1 MDGEGDQRDQHEER
15 LREVFQSFDG
25 SGAGSLSPE
34 ELTELCHALQLS
46 DQALHTLLQTLF
58 KTQDQINT
66 RVEFEQ
72 FKDALILVLS
82 SNEDSIANENP
93 PRPVSPEVQPR
104 FVKGTKRYGR
114 RSTPEFT
121 RSISDLANTS
131 SVEREEEDT
140 TRTSDGTL
148 PVKRERWNA
157 DVSNAEEY
165 EAEGQ
170 LHLWNPDEPGTPRG
184 SMAPSSDLEERLY
197 NACHQFS
204 LPLHGTATLQQLRT
218 LCQHLGLEV
227 GEEVFQSAQEKN
239 MSVMEFVSC
248 IQTNSKPPT
257 PSASTPYRQL
267 KRHHFTQPFDEMG
280 RRISSAMSSTIGLR
294 LFSELDDGTGHTAVE
309 LLLDTWIEDGV
320 ENSSE
325 ILQALDFSLEG
336 KVNLSELTAALENEL
351 MVTRNSIHQA
361 ALASFKAE
369 IRYLLERVDLELREK
384 KKLHSDLEKAEKLK
398 SQLASEV
405 DEHHSAIERN
415 NNLNLRKLEQEHKD
429 RVVALKTELSKEVEL
444 VQQQAIQQKEELE
457 VEISRVREDETF
469 LREHLTLTIKE
480 NGRLEA
486 ELLDSTQRLM
496 ELEAQLNKL
505 QKNLDN
511 VLREKFGDLDLSN
524 AEFYQQ
530 EERLRQLRNSYEE
543 QCQELQDRI
552 DELQAQLEEF
562 RALSRAPQSSLM
574 PSLSDELDSKSPGME
589 SDQGLGSEEGQPFN
603 VSLEAEMMLEQL
615 KEQHIRELEDIRD
628 QLDSM
633 VNSYEHKLEEQK
645 SSFEKERSL
654 LSLQHQQEVETV
666 REELN
671 KALETARNLQEELEQ
686 QRRSMEAQQSDE
698 RAELHAV
705 YQQQVDALS
714 QEVQDARIQA
724 LKLEEQLK
732 LLEEQEESSTR
743 DKEELSRA
751 HVEKLTQM
759 ELHYTETLKTSL
771 QKQKGEAEKILADEL
786 EKESQHLEKVHEEM
800 LRVQLEEVQQ
810 RAEQERVKL
819 ERRLR
824 EEWEC
829 DKQQL
834 EESNRIK
841 LQEELEHTQK
851 EQEESSKRLREQ
863 WEKELMLLHEQ
874 HHTELQKCLQH
885 ERERLQAQEEDMEH
899 RIMEWE
905 KERVQLHEQHEEVL
919 QARLDEERAHFQTQG
934 KEQEQRW
941 QKMLEE
947 QLVKMEQAHQEA
959 TKVLSVKHGEER
971 EMLSCMLEKLH
982 ADVAKERN
990 ESEIHF
996 AQGILQVEASFFG
1009 DQETVMKHIQTD
1021 VCNLKH
1027 HYQRKS
1033 GQQRKVLQEALQLE
1047 KVPISNGHLKF
1058 VRWNH
1063 MPEKLLKNSLIAQHE
1078 KLERQLF
1085 LQEEDPRDF
1094 ENPGDSNTQILKMF
1108 SDHKVVD
1115 SSVDTKPFIEETKS
1129 LVGAKISALDTVNN
1143 REHYEDTVSMA
1154 GEEIPQWS
1162 SDDFTPIGVLVKN
1175 GTVCIAKNVSDR
1187 AKGIK
1192 NGNITKNETNQVVVR
1207 ITQAELSY
1215 HEGPKQEDSKTDD
1228 ICTTTSQ
1235 QQVLAIDPMQQRDQ
1249 EEKELGKYVHAIEL
1263 LELQAFALLQ
1273 EQYKSNVKQNLSL
1286 KNHLVNMQQCN
1297 NKLELMLDLNRGKL
1311 LTSQKV
1317 LEEIHDFRMDL
1328 IAMAGYAIELEIK
1341 VWKFVELQAQY
1352 EKCVFEN
1359 VQLAK
1364 QKMKLERTVQHL
1376 ESRIYNIQ
1384 EFQEQQLSLLK
1395 HINMYKENAS
1405 LSMLMVSTVCEQKDC
1420 SLEFDQQ
1427 NPCLQSA
1434 VTQLQE
1440 KSLRI
1445 NKKIQE
1451 HRNEAVRLAEENHL
1465 LRQSISELREEDLKE
1480 KQQELLLKVE
1490 HLRKEKNTVQKMAD
1504 GLKRQISELRRRG
1517 KQLERENNALSQQN
1531 AKHALSVDT
1540 LQHTLEEV
1548 MLHHGNGSSN
1558 ERSEIEEGDFAASNS
1573 RTKKLEEE
1581 KKLLRAELNRCVEKM
1596 AQLRS
1601 AETQLAQLLQ
1611 ERQMAD
1617 KRNQALR
1624 TQMIKAQ
1631 EMVQALNFTS
1641 QGLTQQNTRLKSDLR
1656 VTQQERDTL
1665 KQEVI
1670 SLHKQLLNSNE
1681 KCRLAEMS
1689 VSSVPGSSHQ
1699 GKRVWPELSR
1709 LMEAELNLLREE
1721 NQRLQRELSDARLE
1735 LNSAR
1740 EKARQLEALVLS
1752 VKQQKLHNQASLSKT
1767 AEQERS
1773 ALKREIEALQTQL
1786 HNKLCDSNEEQREL
1800 ETLHEENDRLRNKQT
1815 ILEAQLMEA
1824 EIIAILPPSPLRL
1837 SAERQP
1843 REEDMNPDINKEK
1856 EVALLK
1862 MEERM
1867 KEVEHS
1873 LRKVKL
1879 LLQEK
1884 VSQLRE
1890 QMNKNS
1896 KADVLIK
1903 DLYVENAHLLKALGV
1918 SEQRHKVAEKKNYLL
1933 EEKIS
1938 SLNKIVRELSPS
1950 PIMPVPYHVTRS

>member
-170 LHLWNPDEPGTPRG
+170 LHLWNPDEPGTPWG

-874 HHTELQKCLQH
+874 HHTELQKCLQQ

-982 ADVAKERN
+982 ADVAKE
-990 ESEIHF
+990 
-996 AQGILQVEASFFG
+996 
-1009 DQETVMKHIQTD
+1009 
-1021 VCNLKH
+1021 
-1027 HYQRKS
+1027 
-1033 GQQRKVLQEALQLE
+1033 
-1047 KVPISNGHLKF
+1047 
-1058 VRWNH
+1058 
-1063 MPEKLLKNSLIAQHE
+1063 
-1078 KLERQLF
+1078 
-1085 LQEEDPRDF
+1085 
-1094 ENPGDSNTQILKMF
+1094 
-1108 SDHKVVD
+1108 
-1115 SSVDTKPFIEETKS
+1115 
-1129 LVGAKISALDTVNN
+1129 
-1143 REHYEDTVSMA
+1143 
-1154 GEEIPQWS
+1154 
-1162 SDDFTPIGVLVKN
+1162 
-1175 GTVCIAKNVSDR
+1175 
-1187 AKGIK
+1187 
-1192 NGNITKNETNQVVVR
+1192 
-1207 ITQAELSY
+1207 
-1215 HEGPKQEDSKTDD
+1215 
-1228 ICTTTSQ
+1228 
-1235 QQVLAIDPMQQRDQ
+1235 
-1249 EEKELGKYVHAIEL
+1249 
-1263 LELQAFALLQ
+1263 
-1273 EQYKSNVKQNLSL
+1273 
-1286 KNHLVNMQQCN
+1286 
-1297 NKLELMLDLNRGKL
+1297 
-1311 LTSQKV
+1311 
-1317 LEEIHDFRMDL
+1317 
-1328 IAMAGYAIELEIK
+1328 
-1341 VWKFVELQAQY
+1341 
-1352 EKCVFEN
+1352 
-1359 VQLAK
+1359 
-1364 QKMKLERTVQHL
+1364 
-1376 ESRIYNIQ
+1376 
-1384 EFQEQQLSLLK
+1384 
-1395 HINMYKENAS
+1395 
-1405 LSMLMVSTVCEQKDC
+1405 
-1420 SLEFDQQ
+1420 
-1427 NPCLQSA
+1427 
-1434 VTQLQE
+1434 
-1440 KSLRI
+1440 
-1445 NKKIQE
+1445 
-1451 HRNEAVRLAEENHL
+1451 RNEAVRLAEENHL

-1843 REEDMNPDINKEK
+1843 REEDMNPDIN
-1856 EVALLK
+1856 VIP
-1862 MEERM
+1862 
-1867 KEVEHS
+1867 
-1873 LRKVKL
+1873 
-1879 LLQEK
+1879 
-1884 VSQLRE
+1884 E
-1890 QMNKNS
+1890 QQS
-1896 KADVLIK
+1896 HHFDS
-1903 DLYVENAHLLKALGV
+1903 H
-1918 SEQRHKVAEKKNYLL
+1918 R
-1933 EEKIS
+1933 
-1938 SLNKIVRELSPS
+1938 
-1950 PIMPVPYHVTRS
+1950 RSGGF

>member
-34 ELTELCHALQLS
+34 ELTELCHALQLA

-121 RSISDLANTS
+121 RSISDLANTQ

-157 DVSNAEEY
+157 DVSSAEEY

-309 LLLDTWIEDGV
+309 LLLDAWIEDGV

-351 MVTRNSIHQA
+351 MVTKNSIHQA

-384 KKLHSDLEKAEKLK
+384 NKLHTDLEKAEKLK

-486 ELLDSTQRLM
+486 ELLDSTERLM

-524 AEFYQQ
+524 AEVYQQ

-603 VSLEAEMMLEQL
+603 VSLEAEMLLEQL
-615 KEQHIRELEDIRD
+615 KAQHIRELEDLRE

-633 VNSYEHKLEEQK
+633 VNSCEHRLEEQK
-645 SSFEKERSL
+645 TSFEKERSF

-666 REELN
+666 RKELN

-686 QRRSMEAQQSDE
+686 QRRGMEAQQSVE

-751 HVEKLTQM
+751 HVEKLTRM

-786 EKESQHLEKVHEEM
+786 EKERLHLEKVHEEM

-841 LQEELEHTQK
+841 LQEELEHMQK
-851 EQEESSKRLREQ
+851 EQEESSKRLQEQ
-863 WEKELMLLHEQ
+863 WEKKLMLLHEQ
-874 HHTELQKCLQH
+874 HHTELQKCLEQ
-885 ERERLQAQEEDMEH
+885 ERERLQAQEEDMER

-905 KERVQLHEQHEEVL
+905 KERVRLHEQHEEVL
-919 QARLDEERAHFQTQG
+919 QARLDEESAQFQTQG
-934 KEQEQRW
+934 KEQERRW

-947 QLVKMEQAHQEA
+947 QQIKMEQSHQEA
-959 TKVLSVKHGEER
+959 TKVLSVKHDEER
-971 EMLSCMLEKLH
+971 EMLSCMVEKLRT
-982 ADVAKERN
+982 DVAKERN
-990 ESEIHF
+990 E
-996 AQGILQVEASFFG
+996 
-1009 DQETVMKHIQTD
+1009 
-1021 VCNLKH
+1021 
-1027 HYQRKS
+1027 
-1033 GQQRKVLQEALQLE
+1033 
-1047 KVPISNGHLKF
+1047 
-1058 VRWNH
+1058 
-1063 MPEKLLKNSLIAQHE
+1063 
-1078 KLERQLF
+1078 
-1085 LQEEDPRDF
+1085 
-1094 ENPGDSNTQILKMF
+1094 
-1108 SDHKVVD
+1108 
-1115 SSVDTKPFIEETKS
+1115 
-1129 LVGAKISALDTVNN
+1129 
-1143 REHYEDTVSMA
+1143 A
-1154 GEEIPQWS
+1154 G
-1162 SDDFTPIGVLVKN
+1162 
-1175 GTVCIAKNVSDR
+1175 
-1187 AKGIK
+1187 
-1192 NGNITKNETNQVVVR
+1192 
-1207 ITQAELSY
+1207 
-1215 HEGPKQEDSKTDD
+1215 
-1228 ICTTTSQ
+1228 
-1235 QQVLAIDPMQQRDQ
+1235 
-1249 EEKELGKYVHAIEL
+1249 
-1263 LELQAFALLQ
+1263 
-1273 EQYKSNVKQNLSL
+1273 
-1286 KNHLVNMQQCN
+1286 
-1297 NKLELMLDLNRGKL
+1297 
-1311 LTSQKV
+1311 
-1317 LEEIHDFRMDL
+1317 
-1328 IAMAGYAIELEIK
+1328 
-1341 VWKFVELQAQY
+1341 
-1352 EKCVFEN
+1352 
-1359 VQLAK
+1359 
-1364 QKMKLERTVQHL
+1364 
-1376 ESRIYNIQ
+1376 
-1384 EFQEQQLSLLK
+1384 
-1395 HINMYKENAS
+1395 
-1405 LSMLMVSTVCEQKDC
+1405 
-1420 SLEFDQQ
+1420 
-1427 NPCLQSA
+1427 
-1434 VTQLQE
+1434 
-1440 KSLRI
+1440 
-1445 NKKIQE
+1445 
-1451 HRNEAVRLAEENHL
+1451 RLAEENHL
-1465 LRQSISELREEDLKE
+1465 LRQSISELREEDQKE

-1490 HLRKEKNTVQKMAD
+1490 HFRKEKNTVQKMAD
-1504 GLKRQISELRRRG
+1504 GLKRQISELRRRV
-1517 KQLERENNALSQQN
+1517 KQLEQENNALSQQN
-1531 AKHALSVDT
+1531 AKHALSADT

-1558 ERSEIEEGDFAASNS
+1558 ERSEIEEGDFAASNN

-1611 ERQMAD
+1611 ERQTAD
-1617 KRNQALR
+1617 KNSQALR

-1631 EMVQALNFTS
+1631 ETVQAVNFVL
-1641 QGLTQQNTRLKSDLR
+1641 QGLTQQNTCLKSDLR
-1656 VTQQERDTL
+1656 VVQQERDTL

-1689 VSSVPGSSHQ
+1689 VSKVPGSSHQ

-1740 EKARQLEALVLS
+1740 EKAHQLEALVLS
-1752 VKQQKLHNQASLSKT
+1752 VKQQKLHNQASLAKT

-1824 EIIAILPPSPLRL
+1824 ELIAILPPSPLRL
-1837 SAERQP
+1837 STERQP
-1843 REEDMNPDINKEK
+1843 RGEDMNPDIN
-1856 EVALLK
+1856 VIP
-1862 MEERM
+1862 
-1867 KEVEHS
+1867 
-1873 LRKVKL
+1873 
-1879 LLQEK
+1879 
-1884 VSQLRE
+1884 E
-1890 QMNKNS
+1890 QQPHHFDS
-1896 KADVLIK
+1896 
-1903 DLYVENAHLLKALGV
+1903 H
-1918 SEQRHKVAEKKNYLL
+1918 R
-1933 EEKIS
+1933 
-1938 SLNKIVRELSPS
+1938 
-1950 PIMPVPYHVTRS
+1950 RSGGL

>member
-34 ELTELCHALQLS
+34 ELTELCHALQLA

-121 RSISDLANTS
+121 RSISDLANTQ

-157 DVSNAEEY
+157 DVSSAEEY

-309 LLLDTWIEDGV
+309 LLLDAWIEDGV

-351 MVTRNSIHQA
+351 MVTKNSIHQA

-384 KKLHSDLEKAEKLK
+384 NKLHTDLEKAEKLK

-486 ELLDSTQRLM
+486 ELLDSTERLM

-524 AEFYQQ
+524 AEVYQQ

-603 VSLEAEMMLEQL
+603 VSLEAEMLLEQL
-615 KEQHIRELEDIRD
+615 KAQHIRELEDLRE

-633 VNSYEHKLEEQK
+633 VNSCEHRLEEQK
-645 SSFEKERSL
+645 TSFEKERSF

-666 REELN
+666 RKELN

-686 QRRSMEAQQSDE
+686 QRRGMEAQQSVE

-751 HVEKLTQM
+751 HVEKLTRM

-786 EKESQHLEKVHEEM
+786 EKERLHLEKVHEEM

-841 LQEELEHTQK
+841 LQEELEHMQK
-851 EQEESSKRLREQ
+851 EQEESSKRLQEQ
-863 WEKELMLLHEQ
+863 WEKKLMLLHEQ
-874 HHTELQKCLQH
+874 HHTELQKCLEQ
-885 ERERLQAQEEDMEH
+885 ERERLQAQEEDMER

-905 KERVQLHEQHEEVL
+905 KERVRLHEQHEEVL
-919 QARLDEERAHFQTQG
+919 QARLDEESAQFQTQG
-934 KEQEQRW
+934 KEQERRW

-947 QLVKMEQAHQEA
+947 QQIKMEQSHQEA
-959 TKVLSVKHGEER
+959 TKVLSVKHDEER
-971 EMLSCMLEKLH
+971 EMLSCMVEKLRT
-982 ADVAKERN
+982 DVAKERN
-990 ESEIHF
+990 E
-996 AQGILQVEASFFG
+996 
-1009 DQETVMKHIQTD
+1009 
-1021 VCNLKH
+1021 
-1027 HYQRKS
+1027 
-1033 GQQRKVLQEALQLE
+1033 
-1047 KVPISNGHLKF
+1047 
-1058 VRWNH
+1058 
-1063 MPEKLLKNSLIAQHE
+1063 
-1078 KLERQLF
+1078 
-1085 LQEEDPRDF
+1085 
-1094 ENPGDSNTQILKMF
+1094 
-1108 SDHKVVD
+1108 
-1115 SSVDTKPFIEETKS
+1115 
-1129 LVGAKISALDTVNN
+1129 
-1143 REHYEDTVSMA
+1143 A
-1154 GEEIPQWS
+1154 G
-1162 SDDFTPIGVLVKN
+1162 
-1175 GTVCIAKNVSDR
+1175 
-1187 AKGIK
+1187 
-1192 NGNITKNETNQVVVR
+1192 
-1207 ITQAELSY
+1207 
-1215 HEGPKQEDSKTDD
+1215 
-1228 ICTTTSQ
+1228 
-1235 QQVLAIDPMQQRDQ
+1235 
-1249 EEKELGKYVHAIEL
+1249 
-1263 LELQAFALLQ
+1263 
-1273 EQYKSNVKQNLSL
+1273 
-1286 KNHLVNMQQCN
+1286 
-1297 NKLELMLDLNRGKL
+1297 
-1311 LTSQKV
+1311 
-1317 LEEIHDFRMDL
+1317 
-1328 IAMAGYAIELEIK
+1328 
-1341 VWKFVELQAQY
+1341 
-1352 EKCVFEN
+1352 
-1359 VQLAK
+1359 
-1364 QKMKLERTVQHL
+1364 
-1376 ESRIYNIQ
+1376 
-1384 EFQEQQLSLLK
+1384 
-1395 HINMYKENAS
+1395 
-1405 LSMLMVSTVCEQKDC
+1405 
-1420 SLEFDQQ
+1420 
-1427 NPCLQSA
+1427 
-1434 VTQLQE
+1434 
-1440 KSLRI
+1440 
-1445 NKKIQE
+1445 
-1451 HRNEAVRLAEENHL
+1451 RLAEENHL
-1465 LRQSISELREEDLKE
+1465 LRQSISELREEDQKE

-1490 HLRKEKNTVQKMAD
+1490 HFRKEKNTVQKMAD
-1504 GLKRQISELRRRG
+1504 GLKRQISELRRRV
-1517 KQLERENNALSQQN
+1517 KQLEQENNALSQQN
-1531 AKHALSVDT
+1531 AKHALSADT

-1558 ERSEIEEGDFAASNS
+1558 ERSEIEEGDFAASNN

-1611 ERQMAD
+1611 ERQTAD
-1617 KRNQALR
+1617 KNSQALR

-1631 EMVQALNFTS
+1631 ETVQAVNFVL
-1641 QGLTQQNTRLKSDLR
+1641 QGLTQQNTCLKSDLR
-1656 VTQQERDTL
+1656 VVQQERDTL

-1689 VSSVPGSSHQ
+1689 VSKVPGSSHQ

-1740 EKARQLEALVLS
+1740 EKAHQLEALVLS
-1752 VKQQKLHNQASLSKT
+1752 VKQQKLHNQASLAKT

-1824 EIIAILPPSPLRL
+1824 ELIAILPPSPLRL
-1837 SAERQP
+1837 STERQP
-1843 REEDMNPDINKEK
+1843 RGEDMNPDINKEK
-1856 EVALLK
+1856 EVVLLK

-1879 LLQEK
+1879 LLREK

-1918 SEQRHKVAEKKNYLL
+1918 SEQRQKVAEKKNYLL

-1950 PIMPVPYHVTRS
+1950 PIVPVPYHVTRS